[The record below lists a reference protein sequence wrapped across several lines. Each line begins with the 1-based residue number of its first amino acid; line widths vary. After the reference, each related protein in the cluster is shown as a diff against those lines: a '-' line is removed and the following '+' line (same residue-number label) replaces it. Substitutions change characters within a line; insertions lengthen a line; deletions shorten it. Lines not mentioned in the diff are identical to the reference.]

1 MQYFPHLCILH
12 KKFIKFNY
20 KIKSKKN
27 MKKFKIGVLSMAMVS
42 MLGFTSCLDSG
53 DPGPQQIGGYM
64 EVSSSFYG
72 TTFLSDYGVTFVPT
86 QMLTSTPSSSVA
98 YIYGTLPEDEVV
110 TAETKSVNINLAQD
124 PIYLRE
130 MSPVLTSVPEKSQTV
145 GLYDM
150 RGCLL
155 WGEYKYFIYSF
166 AYLLKKGT
174 TTETLNTARDE
185 FRINVYYDSNE
196 TGVAKGTLKLH
207 IRCEANGIDTSKENW
222 GQEYTAGYLED
233 VFVRMDPI
241 ISQYKAN
248 NNGEYPQRIEV
259 EYEKSSLVYATSDP
273 NAKLS
278 QTISIDNSYLP
289 DMSKE

>member
-1 MQYFPHLCILH
+1 
-12 KKFIKFNY
+12 
-20 KIKSKKN
+20 
-27 MKKFKIGVLSMAMVS
+27 MKKFKFGVLAMALVS

-53 DPGPQQIGGYM
+53 DPGPQQVGGYM

-86 QMLTSTPSSSVA
+86 QMLTSSPTSSVA

-145 GLYDM
+145 GLYEM
-150 RGCLL
+150 RGCAI

-174 TTETLNTARDE
+174 TTETVNTARDE

-207 IRCEANGIDTSKENW
+207 IRCEAKGIDTSKENW

-248 NNGEYPQRIEV
+248 NNGEYPKRIEV

-278 QTISIDNSYLP
+278 QTISIENSYLP
-289 DMSKE
+289 NMSKE

>member
-27 MKKFKIGVLSMAMVS
+27 MKKFKFGVLAMALVS

-53 DPGPQQIGGYM
+53 DPGPQQVGGYM

-86 QMLTSTPSSSVA
+86 QMLTSSPTSPVA

-130 MSPVLTSVPEKSQTV
+130 MSPVLTSV
-145 GLYDM
+145 L
-150 RGCLL
+150 
-155 WGEYKYFIYSF
+155 
-166 AYLLKKGT
+166 YLLFC
-174 TTETLNTARDE
+174 L
-185 FRINVYYDSNE
+185 FI
-196 TGVAKGTLKLH
+196 
-207 IRCEANGIDTSKENW
+207 KERNH
-222 GQEYTAGYLED
+222 Y
-233 VFVRMDPI
+233 
-241 ISQYKAN
+241 
-248 NNGEYPQRIEV
+248 
-259 EYEKSSLVYATSDP
+259 
-273 NAKLS
+273 
-278 QTISIDNSYLP
+278 
-289 DMSKE
+289 